1 MPSEDAL
8 VPYCAAAGIEARAV
22 LVLAPHPDD
31 EVFGCG
37 GAIAQH
43 VARGTPVRVVVLT
56 DGRGGGDPARRVEE
70 CRRAAAVLGYGVPE
84 FWALPD
90 RGLYATAD
98 LAQRLART
106 IEASAADLVYAPS
119 LHEVHPDHRQTTAL
133 LARALADVDRPV
145 RVAFY
150 EVGVPLVPNLLLD
163 ITPWWASKQAAADCF
178 TSQLAAQDYKTQIA
192 GLDRYRTYT
201 LPCEVQAA
209 EAYCVVEG
217 RALLAGECVAAGLAG
232 AFTWERLHDP
242 ATSAVSPPWPLVSV
256 VVRSIGRPLLHEA
269 LDSLARQTWP
279 AIEVVVVA
287 AAADHPPLP
296 ERCGAYPLRLVGTGG
311 PLARSRAANVG
322 LDAARGQ
329 YVLLLDDDDWLMPSH
344 IERLVKALHGQALW
358 RAAYT
363 GIVCVDAHNRPRG
376 QTFDFAF
383 DPLRQRAG
391 NLTPIHA
398 VLFERALFAEGCRF
412 DEALDRYED
421 WDFWLQIAAR
431 TALAHVP
438 GASAAYRIHASSGV
452 HEDAG
457 TASASSQVIH
467 DKWAATWTED
477 QRAEIMARVWAF
489 EERVTELTGTQ
500 RALAA
505 VQQSLRATE
514 LARQRIEQ
522 DAELLAA
529 ERDDARHLAELLA
542 AERDDAR
549 HLAEVCR
556 LELEAIRSSSSWRL
570 TAPLRWAGGAWRAVR
585 QALRPAGLAAARHAL
600 ATGGPRAVLA
610 RARYRLSAPLAE
622 GLDYRHWV
630 RRFDTPD
637 ERQRAHWAQVLQAL
651 PRRPLISVVMPVFNP
666 PLADLREA
674 IASVRAQVYPDW
686 ELCIADDASTD
697 PAVWPALCALAADEP
712 RLKLGRRE
720 VNGHIAEASNTA
732 LALASGEFVALMD
745 HDDLLPPQALLRVA
759 EVLAA
764 RPDAQIVYS
773 DEDKIDDAGR
783 SGAHFKPDWNYP
795 LFLGQNLISH
805 LGVYRTA
812 LVRVVGAFR
821 GGYDGAQ
828 DYDLALRC
836 LERISP
842 AQVLHIPEVLYHWR
856 IHPGST
862 ALAGS
867 EKDYAAQAAGRALR
881 SHFERLGIA
890 VHIEPLP
897 GGYHDVVPYAD
908 RAMEDV
914 TLIVVGGA
922 GSTALPAA
930 GAGVVETVAVA
941 ATRDVVNA
949 AVAQARG
956 RWVALWRAGLQAEG
970 IDALERLWRWLQ
982 MDGVGLAA
990 GTVRDGSGRLCA
1002 GGLVLHGQGRA
1013 SVLHAGLPREHPGYM
1028 GRATL
1033 TQALSAV
1040 SLDACM
1046 VRRDAF
1052 MAAGGLVHDPGRAA
1066 AIALGLNLAALGW
1079 AAVWCPLAS
1088 WCDDG
1093 PPSEPAGAAVAPD
1106 VVAWRRHVFASDP
1119 AYHRALDAERA
1130 DFTPRT
1136 LGPRPW
1142 RPQWLALLAGESV
1155 AASSVK
1161 ATP

>member
-1 MPSEDAL
+1 LPSEDAL
-8 VPYCAAAGIEARAV
+8 VPYGATAGIEARAV

-56 DGRGGGDPARRVEE
+56 DGSGGGDPARRVDE
-70 CRRAAAVLGYGVPE
+70 CTRAAAVLGYGVPE

-90 RGLYATAD
+90 RGLYATAE

-119 LHEVHPDHRQTTAL
+119 PHEVHPDHRQTTAL
-133 LARALADVDRPV
+133 LVQALAGVDRPL

-163 ITPWWASKQAAADCF
+163 ITPWWACKQAAADCF
-178 TSQLAAQDYKTQIA
+178 TSQLAAQDYQAQIA

-201 LPCEVQAA
+201 LPREVQAA
-209 EAYCVVEG
+209 EAYCIVEG
-217 RALLAGECVAAGLAG
+217 RALLAGERIAAGLAG

-242 ATSAVSPPWPLVSV
+242 AASAASPPWPLVSV

-279 AIEVVVVA
+279 ALEVVVVA
-287 AAADHPPLP
+287 AAADHPPLSA
-296 ERCGAYPLRLVGTGG
+296 RCGAYPLRLVGTGG

-322 LDAARGQ
+322 LEAARGE
-329 YVLLLDDDDWLMPSH
+329 YVLLLDDDDWVMPSH
-344 IERLVKALHGQALW
+344 LERLVKVLRGQTLW

-363 GIVCVDAHNRPRG
+363 GVVCVDAHNRPRG

-431 TALAHVP
+431 TAFAHVP

-457 TASASSQVIH
+457 TASASSQAIH
-467 DKWAATWTED
+467 DKWAATWTSD
-477 QRAEIMARVWAF
+477 QKAEIMARVWAF
-489 EERVTELTGTQ
+489 EDQLTELTGT
-500 RALAA
+500 RDALAA
-505 VQQSLRATE
+505 TRQALAEAERARRRT
-514 LARQRIEQ
+514 EQ

-529 ERDDARHLAELLA
+529 ERDDARHLAE
-542 AERDDAR
+542 
-549 HLAEVCR
+549 VCG
-556 LELEAIRSSSSWRL
+556 LELEAIRASSSWRL

-585 QALRPAGLAAARHAL
+585 QALRPAGLAAARQAL
-600 ATGGPRAVLA
+600 AAGGPRAVLA

-622 GLDYRHWV
+622 GLDYRQWV

-637 ERQRAHWAQVLQAL
+637 DLQRARWAQVLQVL

-666 PLADLREA
+666 PLAHLREA

-712 RLKLGRRE
+712 RLKLERRE

-732 LALASGEFVALMD
+732 LARAGGEFVALMD

-773 DEDKIDDAGR
+773 DEDKIDDTGR
-783 SGAHFKPDWNYP
+783 SAAYFKPDWNYP
-795 LFLGQNLISH
+795 LFLGQNLVSH

-812 LVRVVGAFR
+812 LVRDVGAFR
-821 GGYDGAQ
+821 TGYDGAQ

-836 LERISP
+836 LERIAP

-881 SHFERLGIA
+881 GHFERRGVA
-890 VHIEPLP
+890 VRVEPLP
-897 GGYHDVVPYAD
+897 CGYHDVVPYAN
-908 RAMEDV
+908 RAMEGV
-914 TLIVVGGA
+914 TLIVVGAA
-922 GSTALPAA
+922 GPATLPVA
-930 GAGVVETVAVA
+930 GAGVVETVAAA
-941 ATRDVVNA
+941 ATRDAVNA

-956 RWVALWRAGLQAEG
+956 RWVALWRAGLEAEG
-970 IDALERLWRWLQ
+970 TDGLERLWRWLQ

-990 GTVRDGSGRLCA
+990 GTVRDGGGRLRA

-1028 GRATL
+1028 GRAAL

-1040 SLDACM
+1040 SLDVCM

-1052 MAAGGLVHDPGRAA
+1052 LAAGGLAHDPGRAA
-1066 AIALGLNLAALGW
+1066 AIDLGLNLAALGW
-1079 AAVWCPLAS
+1079 AAVWCPPAS
-1088 WCDDG
+1088 WRDDG
-1093 PPSEPAGAAVAPD
+1093 PQAEPADAGPTEVAVAAD
-1106 VVAWRRHVFASDP
+1106 LVARRRHLFVADP

-1130 DFTPRT
+1130 DFTLRK

-1142 RPQWLALLAGESV
+1142 RPQWLALRAGAPVPAPSAQ
-1155 AASSVK
+1155 AA
-1161 ATP
+1161 P